1 MRTRRFRAR
10 PASQPHVPNPG
21 PHRSDTVSDKTPA
34 LVLNAK
40 EERRIIRGH
49 LWAYRNEFSHIPE
62 GLADGQVVDVLS
74 DAKRFVGRGFFQAE
88 GGIAVRIL
96 SRHQRPMDPD
106 FFAARL
112 GAARALRARL
122 FPGSDVYRW
131 VYGESDGLPGL
142 VADRYGDIAVVKATS
157 KFYAEH
163 ADTIAAWFAGEGGL
177 TGIVFEQGGWARRL
191 GEVPETLALDVDGVR
206 AELRPEGAQ
215 KTGLFLDQRS
225 NWPVARLFA
234 PGARVF
240 DGHCYHGFW
249 SCHAALA
256 GAASVTAVDSSEKAL
271 DQARRNLELNGVAEK
286 CELLCGEVETLL
298 SGDAAYDLII
308 LDPPAFAKTRAHATK
323 ALGRY
328 QALNA
333 AALKRIA
340 PEGGFLI
347 TSSCSHFVDEAMFI
361 EAVKRAAMAAGR
373 TVRLLELRAASPDHP
388 VLLSMLETSYLKCA
402 VLRVD

>member
-1 MRTRRFRAR
+1 M
-10 PASQPHVPNPG
+10 N
-21 PHRSDTVSDKTPA
+21 DKIPA
-34 LVLNAK
+34 LTLNTK
-40 EERRIIRGH
+40 EERRLIRGH
-49 LWAYRNEFSHIPE
+49 LWAYRNEFSQIPE

-74 DAKRFVGRGFFQAE
+74 EGKRFVGRGFYQAE

-96 SRHQRPMDPD
+96 SRHQRPLDGE

-112 GAARALRARL
+112 DAARALRARL

-142 VADRYGDIAVVKATS
+142 VADRYGSAAVVKATS
-157 KFYAEH
+157 KFYAAH
-163 ADTIAAWFAGEGGL
+163 ADSLAAWFRGEGGL
-177 TGIVFEQGGWARRL
+177 TGIVFEQGGWSRRL
-191 GEVPETLALDVDGVR
+191 GEVPDTLTLEVDGVK
-206 AELRPEGAQ
+206 AELRPDGAQ

-256 GAASVTAVDSSEKAL
+256 GAASVTAADSSEKAL
-271 DQARRNLELNGVAEK
+271 EQARRNLELNGVAEK
-286 CELLCGEVETLL
+286 CELICGDVETLL
-298 SGDAAYDLII
+298 AGGAVYDLIV
-308 LDPPAFAKTRAHATK
+308 LDPPAFAKTRAQASK

-333 AALKRIA
+333 AVLRQIA